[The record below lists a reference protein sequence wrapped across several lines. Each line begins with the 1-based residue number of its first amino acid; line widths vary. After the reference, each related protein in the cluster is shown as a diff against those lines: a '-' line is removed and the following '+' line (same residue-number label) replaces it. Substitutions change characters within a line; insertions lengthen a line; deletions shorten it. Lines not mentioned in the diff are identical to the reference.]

1 MLKSFGNLVCMDE
14 TLRIDHPAN
23 GKAFPTSRQVPLEI
37 AFGAKDFQ
45 TCPARETVK
54 IQVSHVLQIVFGRF
68 MSPNRLKTRE
78 GHRAM
83 CATPKFLG
91 SLSAADPEGIKDFV
105 LKP

>member
-1 MLKSFGNLVCMDE
+1 MLESFGNLVCMDE

-23 GKAFPTSRQVPLEI
+23 GKAFLTSRQVPLEV

-68 MSPNRLKTRE
+68 MSPNRLETRE
-78 GHRAM
+78 GHRAV
-83 CATPKFLG
+83 CATPEFLR
-91 SLSAADPEGIKDFV
+91 SFDATDPEGLKDFV